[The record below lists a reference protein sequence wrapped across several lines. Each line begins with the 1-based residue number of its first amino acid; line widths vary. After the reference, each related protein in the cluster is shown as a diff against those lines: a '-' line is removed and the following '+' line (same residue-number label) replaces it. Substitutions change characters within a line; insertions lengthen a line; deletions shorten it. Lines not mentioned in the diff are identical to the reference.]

1 MKIPYLKKKPELKS
15 YHNVT
20 WEDNYSWIHQKNI
33 LEVLRDKTKL
43 DPEVKNYLDE
53 ENSYANYHLKD
64 TENLQKKLFDEIKGR
79 IKLDD
84 ESLPYKDHTYEYWSK
99 TTAVGNYSIKLRK
112 KIDTDLVEEIWNG
125 DEEKKKLET
134 EYFGVG
140 DLEVSNN
147 DKYLGYSLDIKGSEY
162 YTIFIRDIK
171 TNEIITKEIS
181 ETSGGITFSLD
192 DKYVFYSKL
201 DQNHR
206 ARKIYRHEIG
216 NFNGQDELIFE
227 EKSEAFTVS
236 IGLSSDEKYYF
247 INTSDHNTSEQ
258 YYFGVDEINIK
269 PKLIIKRE
277 KGIIYSVSSW
287 DSKFFNHT
295 NKDAEDFKIDVSDSL
310 EKQNWKTFIPPRD
323 EVLIGGCTFLK
334 NWIIRSET
342 SNALDKLFVKNISSG
357 VEEEL
362 IFSNETVYV
371 PGISLIQ
378 KDRDTDN
385 VYLGYSSP
393 KTPSRVYSYNLS
405 TKTKKLVKE
414 QEIPSGHNPE
424 DYIVERVDYKSH
436 DGRLVPLTITRHK
449 KTKIDGSAN
458 LLLYGYGSYG
468 SSMSPNFSSTRLSL
482 INRDIIWATAHIRG
496 GMEKGMK
503 WWKEGK
509 LINKKNTFEDYI
521 HAAKYLIDNNYSSKG
536 KIIGMGGSAGG
547 LLMGAVVNQAPE
559 LFLGIIMAVPFVDSL
574 TTNLDHSLPLTVGE
588 FDEFGNAKDIKE
600 HFDYI
605 FSYAPYNNIK
615 KMDYPHILIT
625 TSLSANT
632 LAVTPEP
639 HENTIFLLWSKLN
652 GLNFSTILS
661 LAINVRSSVFINSEK
676 GKQNE
681 FLIDPLLKPFLGS
694 ATFPSNLSILLASI
708 TLNSFSEIFLSIS
721 CLSFTSFLFSLAL

>member
-147 DKYLGYSLDIKGSEY
+147 DKYLGYSLDTKGSEY
-162 YTIFIRDIK
+162 YTIFIRDIE
-171 TNEIITKEIS
+171 TNEIITKEIT

-258 YYFGVDEINIK
+258 YYFSIDEINTK
-269 PKLIIKRE
+269 PKLIMKRE

-287 DSKFFNHT
+287 DSKFYNHT

-509 LINKKNTFEDYI
+509 LTNKKNTFEDYI

-625 TSLSANT
+625 TSLSDNRV
-632 LAVTPEP
+632 LFDEP
-639 HENTIFLLWSKLN
+639 AKFTAKLREYKTDNNLL
-652 GLNFSTILS
+652 
-661 LAINVRSSVFINSEK
+661 
-676 GKQNE
+676 
-681 FLIDPLLKPFLGS
+681 LLKTEMNAGHGGKS
-694 ATFPSNLSILLASI
+694 GRDGAIE
-708 TLNSFSEIFLSIS
+708 EIAIDYAF
-721 CLSFTSFLFSLAL
+721 ALKVAEKI